1 MQLIAN
7 GVFQVKMNKIAVA
20 TGFVLALC
28 AGAANAGVLAA
39 SGAGHTVTVNGGTVH
54 FKGKLVAAP
63 CSVSTDT
70 SDQEVKLGE
79 YTTHHFKE
87 AGTLGSVVPF
97 QIKLEDCDTTIATSA
112 AVAFSGRTDSTSTD
126 GTLLAVD
133 QDLSSGNA
141 GTATNIGIQ
150 VLDSKSTPVKF
161 DGTTFVNKTTLI
173 DGENIL
179 KFAAQYKSTGTAT
192 AGDANADAD
201 FIMQYN

>member
-1 MQLIAN
+1 M
-7 GVFQVKMNKIAVA
+7 KMNKIAVA
-20 TGFVLALC
+20 TGVVLALC
-28 AGAANAGVLAA
+28 AGVANAGVQA
-39 SGAGHTVTVNGGTVH
+39 SGAGNTVTVNGGTVH

-97 QIKLEDCDTTIATSA
+97 QIKLEDCDTTIATTA
-112 AVAFSGRTDSTSTD
+112 AVAFSGRTDNTSTD

-150 VLDSKSTPVKF
+150 VLDSKSSPVKF

-179 KFAAQYKSTGTAT
+179 TFAARYKSTGQAT
-192 AGDANADAD
+192 AGDANADAN

>member
-1 MQLIAN
+1 MKLNTIALVLSM
-7 GVFQVKMNKIAVA
+7 GLTAV
-20 TGFVLALC
+20 T
-28 AGAANAGVLAA
+28 GAAIAG
-39 SGAGHTVTVNGGTVH
+39 SGGGDTPPTTPTITVNGGTVH

-63 CSVSTDT
+63 CAVSTDT
-70 SDQEVKLGE
+70 SDQVVKLGE
-79 YTTHHFKE
+79 YTTHHFKT

-97 QIKLEDCDTTIATSA
+97 RIKLEDCDTSIASTA
-112 AVAFSGRTDSTSTD
+112 AVAFSGRTDSSSSD
-126 GTLLAVD
+126 SALLAID
-133 QDLSSGNA
+133 QGLSAGNA

-150 VLDSKSTPVKF
+150 VLDNQSKPVKF
-161 DGTTFVNKTTLI
+161 DGTTFVNKTTLN

>member
-1 MQLIAN
+1 MGMVMVIASSTAY
-7 GVFQVKMNKIAVA
+7 AV
-20 TGFVLALC
+20 VPDPD
-28 AGAANAGVLAA
+28 ANP
-39 SGAGHTVTVNGGTVH
+39 TVTVNGGTVH

-79 YTTHHFKE
+79 YTTHHFKT
-87 AGTLGSVVPF
+87 AGTLGSIVPF
-97 QIKLEDCDTTIATSA
+97 QIKLEDCDTTVAQSA
-112 AVAFSGRTDSTSTD
+112 AVAFSGRADSTSTD
-126 GTLLAVD
+126 RSLLAVD

-141 GTATNIGIQ
+141 GTATNIAIQ
-150 VLDSKSTPVKF
+150 VLDNQSKPVKF

-179 KFAAQYKSTGTAT
+179 KFAAQYKSTGVAT

>member
-1 MQLIAN
+1 MKLNIIARAL
-7 GVFQVKMNKIAVA
+7 GM
-20 TGFVLALC
+20 GLVLV
-28 AGAANAGVLAA
+28 AGAANAAEG
-39 SGAGHTVTVNGGTVH
+39 SGAGTPPTTVNGGNVH

-70 SDQEVKLGE
+70 SDQEVLLGE
-79 YTTHHFKE
+79 YTTHHFKT

-97 QIKLEDCDTTIATSA
+97 QIKLEDCDTSIATTA
-112 AVAFSGRTDSTSTD
+112 AVAFSGRADVTSSD

-141 GTATNIGIQ
+141 GTATNIAIQ
-150 VLDSKSTPVKF
+150 VLDSASKPVKF

-179 KFAAQYKSTGTAT
+179 KFAAQYKSTGVAT
-192 AGDANADAD
+192 AGDANADAN

>member
-1 MQLIAN
+1 M
-7 GVFQVKMNKIAVA
+7 KMNKIAVA

-28 AGAANAGVLAA
+28 AGAANAGVLA

-192 AGDANADAD
+192 AGDANADAN